1 MNPFPDLRPTQKE
14 LHQRVQKQ
22 VKRMKQAEKDRPS
35 LLRQTLYLGT
45 VGVMFVLPVVIGA
58 YLGLWLDSRSSHYE
72 WHWTICLILLGL
84 FVGSVNV
91 YLFIRRDAS

>member
-58 YLGLWLDSRSSHYE
+58 YLGLWLDSQSSHYE